1 MFYHREVKP
10 LSDTWG
16 VSGKITVNAILNSLD
31 DVAMQ
36 HAELTGDDVLE
47 RSKNAVNWIMT
58 GWDIRILQ
66 LPKNN
71 APFKI
76 KTWVNSN
83 ISTFSSTREFLLM
96 DVEGNPCVK
105 AQAYISILDLVRN
118 RPVRFNETDLARYQP
133 EDDTVIEAPVKKIA
147 TPKEFIA
154 EKTLVVRRSDIDFNE
169 HVHNTTYL
177 TFAMEVLPEEL
188 YKEQNFQAIR
198 INFKKALVLD
208 DVATIKLAQ
217 TEQGYVV
224 AIYKEDDQLCTLVE
238 FVVR

>member
-1 MFYHREVKP
+1 MFYNREVKP

-16 VSGKITVNAILNSLD
+16 ISGKITVNAILNSLD

-47 RSKNAVNWIMT
+47 RSKNAVNWVMT
-58 GWDIRILQ
+58 GWDIRILN

-71 APFKI
+71 EEYKI

-83 ISTFSSTREFLLM
+83 IGALSSTREFLLM
-96 DVEGNPCVK
+96 DTAGNHCVK

-118 RPVRFNETDLARYQP
+118 RPVRFNDTDLARYQP
-133 EDDTVIEAPVKKIA
+133 EPDTAIEVPVKKIA

-177 TFAMEVLPEEL
+177 VFAMEVLPEDL

-217 TEQGYVV
+217 TEEGYVV
-224 AIYKEDDQLCTLVE
+224 AIYKEEQLCCLVE

>member
-71 APFKI
+71 EPFNI

-96 DVEGNPCVK
+96 NSAGNPCVQ

-118 RPVRFNETDLARYQP
+118 RPVRFNDTDLARYKP
-133 EDDTVIEAPVKKIA
+133 EPDTVIEAPVKKIA

-154 EKTLVVRRSDIDFNE
+154 EKNLTVRRSDIDFNE

-177 TFAMEVLPEEL
+177 TLAMEVLPEEL

-208 DVATIKLAQ
+208 DVATVKLAQ

-224 AIYKEDDQLCTLVE
+224 AIYKEDQLCTLVE

>member
-1 MFYHREVKP
+1 MFYQHEVKP

-47 RSKNAVNWIMT
+47 RSKNAVNWVMT
-58 GWDIRILQ
+58 GWDIRILN

-71 APFKI
+71 EEFKI

-83 ISTFSSTREFLLM
+83 IGALSSTREFLLM
-96 DVEGNPCVK
+96 DVEGNSCVK

-118 RPVRFNETDLARYQP
+118 RPVRFSDTDLARYQP
-133 EDDTVIEAPVKKIA
+133 EPETVIETPVKKIA
-147 TPKEFIA
+147 VPKEFIA

-177 TFAMEVLPEEL
+177 TLAMEVLPEEL

-198 INFKKALVLD
+198 INFKKALFLD

-217 TEQGYVV
+217 TEQGYTV
-224 AIYKEDDQLCTLVE
+224 AIYKEADQLCCLVD
-238 FVVR
+238 FVV

>member
-1 MFYHREVKP
+1 MFYQREVKP

-16 VSGKITVNAILNSLD
+16 VSGRITVNAILNSLD

-47 RSKNAVNWIMT
+47 RSKNAVNWVMT
-58 GWDIRILQ
+58 GWDSRILN
-66 LPKNN
+66 LPRNN
-71 APFKI
+71 EEFKI

-83 ISTFSSTREFLLM
+83 IGALSSTREFLLM

-118 RPVRFNETDLARYQP
+118 RPVRFSDTDLARYQP
-133 EDDTVIEAPVKKIA
+133 EPDTVIETPVKKIA
-147 TPKEFIA
+147 VPKEFIA

-177 TFAMEVLPEEL
+177 TLAMEVLPEEF

-198 INFKKALVLD
+198 INFKKALFLD

-217 TEQGYVV
+217 TEQGYTV
-224 AIYKEDDQLCTLVE
+224 AIYKEADQLCCLVD
-238 FVVR
+238 FVV

>member
-1 MFYHREVKP
+1 MFYNREVKP

-16 VSGKITVNAILNSLD
+16 ISGKITVNAILNSLD

-47 RSKNAVNWIMT
+47 RSKNAVNWVMT
-58 GWDIRILQ
+58 GWDIRILN

-71 APFKI
+71 EEYKI

-83 ISTFSSTREFLLM
+83 IGALSSTREFLLM
-96 DVEGNPCVK
+96 DTAGTPCVK

-118 RPVRFNETDLARYQP
+118 RPVRFNDTDLARYQP
-133 EDDTVIEAPVKKIA
+133 EPDTVIKVPVKKIA

-177 TFAMEVLPEEL
+177 AFAMEVLPEDL

-217 TEQGYVV
+217 TEEGYVV
-224 AIYKEDDQLCTLVE
+224 AIYKEEQLCCLVE

>member
-1 MFYHREVKP
+1 MFFEHEVQP

-47 RSKNAVNWIMT
+47 RSKNAVNWVMT
-58 GWDIRILQ
+58 GWDIRILN

-71 APFKI
+71 EEFKI

-83 ISTFSSTREFLLM
+83 IGALSSTREFLLM

-118 RPVRFNETDLARYQP
+118 RPVRFSDTDLARYQP
-133 EDDTVIEAPVKKIA
+133 EPDTVIETPVKKIA
-147 TPKEFIA
+147 VPKEFIA

-177 TFAMEVLPEEL
+177 TLAMEVLPEKF

-198 INFKKALVLD
+198 INFKKALFLD

-217 TEQGYVV
+217 TEQGYTV
-224 AIYKEDDQLCTLVE
+224 AIYKEADQLCCLVD
-238 FVVR
+238 FVV